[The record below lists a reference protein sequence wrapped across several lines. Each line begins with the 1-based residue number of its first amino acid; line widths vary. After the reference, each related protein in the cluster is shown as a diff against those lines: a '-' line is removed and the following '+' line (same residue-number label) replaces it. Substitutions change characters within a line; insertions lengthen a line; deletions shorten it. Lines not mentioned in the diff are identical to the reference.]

1 LGQGHRRGGGRGS
14 CRAKGGSSRFGVGG
28 PRDTGV
34 GQGGVGKGVARS
46 ARILV
51 VEDNETLRTLLAQVL
66 EGEGYVAIPAESGE
80 EALEVA
86 RLAPPDLCL
95 VDHVMPGMSGADLI
109 RALRLSTDDRLRTV
123 PAIGLSAYEG
133 GRTELVAAGAIGAFG
148 KPVAYSTLLDG
159 IRRVLEGGVL
169 FEGQAP
175 A

>member
-1 LGQGHRRGGGRGS
+1 M
-14 CRAKGGSSRFGVGG
+14 
-28 PRDTGV
+28 
-34 GQGGVGKGVARS
+34 ARP

-95 VDHVMPGMSGADLI
+95 VDHVMPGMSGAEFI
-109 RALRLSTDDRLRTV
+109 RALRRSTEDRLRMV
-123 PAIGLSAYEG
+123 PAIGLSAYES
-133 GRTELVAAGAIGAFG
+133 GRSELVAAGAIGAFG
-148 KPVAYSTLLDG
+148 KPVAYAALIDG
-159 IRRVLEGGVL
+159 IRRALKSWL
-169 FEGQAP
+169 ALEGQAP